1 MPRLRTGGFLRTGAI
16 AVAQQDEHP
25 SGPIPDYAPVRPSDL
40 GVRRALGE
48 SSHSVFPVALG
59 AAAFGSRIDA
69 PTTVSV
75 LDRYTDWGGNALVAS
90 PAYGAGRSEEIIGQ
104 WMIARKNRDAMV
116 IAARIGPSPEHGSS
130 PRALVRSVEETLTRL
145 RTDRLDVLSLYP
157 NAAIRLDE
165 MLSAADV
172 LLTAGKIRAVGAS
185 GFTAEALFE
194 ARVLAAHGL
203 PRLCAAE
210 VRYNLLER
218 GHAEGDVTLVA
229 AGQRL
234 SLVATVPLAHGF
246 LAGLVRSRRE
256 ARTASR
262 GSLAAGHLDRRGLRL
277 LAALDGIAGEL
288 EAAPAGVALAWLL
301 ARPHLAA
308 TVVNVASPIEVDT
321 VVRAAALALGD
332 GHVSALDRA
341 AR

>member
-1 MPRLRTGGFLRTGAI
+1 MPRLRTGGFVRTGAI
-16 AVAQQDEHP
+16 ALPQQGEHP
-25 SGPIPDYAPVRPSDL
+25 SGPLPDFEPGRAVDL
-40 GVRRALGE
+40 GTRRPLGE

-69 PTTVSV
+69 PTAVAV
-75 LDRYTDWGGNALVAS
+75 LDRYTAWGGNALVAS
-90 PAYGAGRSEEIIGQ
+90 PAYGAGRSEEVIGQ
-104 WMIARKNRDAMV
+104 WMIARKNRADMV
-116 IAARIGPSPEHGSS
+116 LSARIGPSPEHGSS

-157 NAAIRLDE
+157 NEAIRLDE

-172 LLTAGKIRAVGAS
+172 LLTAGKIRAVAAS

-218 GHAEGDVTLVA
+218 RHAEGDVTLVA
-229 AGQRL
+229 AGQGL

-262 GSLAAGHLDRRGLRL
+262 GSLAAGHLDRRGLRML
-277 LAALDGIAGEL
+277 TALDGIAGEL
-288 EAAPAGVALAWLL
+288 RAAPAGVALAWLL
-301 ARPHLAA
+301 ARPQLAA
-308 TVVNVASPIEVDT
+308 TVVNVASPLEVDT
-321 VVRAAALALGD
+321 VVRAAAIALDD
-332 GHVSALDRA
+332 GHVAALDRA